1 MSTPTPASKPKALII
16 IPSAAVLP
24 LTEPAGHPGVST
36 GFYLVE
42 LAQILK
48 EFSDEYEFT
57 FATPGGLVPQLEIN
71 GLGLSMHAAEKFGS
85 ATVSATAAQAF
96 RFDVDTFRTKRPELV
111 ARRDSELALARRYLG
126 RLPVSESLPG
136 SDKEVVVLRD
146 DLIKAMQD
154 LPEHSFPSVDQLV
167 RRHHDAE
174 DSFDLGAFDFVHMP
188 GGHAPMV
195 DFVDNPWIGE
205 LLHTLR
211 ENGVLISLICHAP
224 VAMASAKYRVG
235 ADGAVVTDL
244 DHAFRG
250 VRVTTVAKSA
260 ELFVLSN
267 GYLKIP
273 GKKVRMGYFIDEA
286 LRDAGYKVETTT
298 NPTAVKVIWEE
309 GVRLLTSNGP
319 QSIDEHAARLRT
331 LLRRH

>member
-1 MSTPTPASKPKALII
+1 MNTPTSSKPKALIV
-16 IPSAAVLP
+16 IPSADLLP

-48 EFSDEYEFT
+48 EFGDEYDFT

-71 GLGLSMHAAEKFGS
+71 GLALSMHAAAKFSS
-85 ATVSATAAQAF
+85 ATVSATAAQVF
-96 RFDVDTFRTKRPELV
+96 RFDVDAFRAKRPGLV
-111 ARRDSELALARRYLG
+111 ARRDTELALARRYLG
-126 RLPVSESLPG
+126 RLPVSEALPG

-146 DLIKAMQD
+146 DLIKSMQD
-154 LPEHSFPSVDQLV
+154 LPEHTFPSVEQLV
-167 RRHHDAE
+167 HRHRDPE

-195 DFVDNPWIGE
+195 DFVDNPWLGE

-211 ENGVLISLICHAP
+211 ENRVLISLICHAP
-224 VAMASAKYRVG
+224 IAMASAKYRVSP
-235 ADGAVVTDL
+235 DGTVVTDSE
-244 DHAFRG
+244 HAFNG

-286 LRDAGYKVETTT
+286 LGDAGYQVQTTT
-298 NPTAVKVIWEE
+298 NPTAIKVIWEE

-319 QSIDEHAARLRT
+319 QAIDEHTAHLRT
-331 LLRRH
+331 LLPRH

>member
-1 MSTPTPASKPKALII
+1 MNTPTSSKPKALIV
-16 IPSAAVLP
+16 IPSAALLP

-48 EFSDEYEFT
+48 EFGDAYDFT
-57 FATPGGLVPQLEIN
+57 FATPGGIVPQLEIN
-71 GLGLSMHAAEKFGS
+71 GLALSMHAGAKFSS

-96 RFDVDTFRTKRPELV
+96 RFDADTFRAKRPHLV
-111 ARRDSELALARRYLG
+111 ARRDSELALARSYLG
-126 RLPVSESLPG
+126 RVPVSEALPG

-146 DLIKAMQD
+146 ELIKSMQD
-154 LPEHSFPSVDQLV
+154 LPEHTYLSIEQLV
-167 RRHHDAE
+167 HRHRDPE
-174 DSFDLGAFDFVHMP
+174 NSFDLGAFDFVHMP

-195 DFVDNPWIGE
+195 DFIDNPWLGE

-211 ENGVLISLICHAP
+211 ENRVLISLICHAP
-224 VAMASAKYRVG
+224 IAMASAKYRVSP
-235 ADGAVVTDL
+235 DGTVVTDPE
-244 DHAFRG
+244 HAFNG

-286 LRDAGYKVETTT
+286 LRDAGYQVQTTT
-298 NPTAVKVIWEE
+298 NPTATKVIWEE

-319 QSIDEHAARLRT
+319 QAIDEHTARLRT
-331 LLRRH
+331 LLPRH

>member
-1 MSTPTPASKPKALII
+1 MNTPTSSKPKALIV
-16 IPSAAVLP
+16 IPSADLLP

-48 EFSDEYEFT
+48 EFGDEYDFT

-71 GLGLSMHAAEKFGS
+71 GLALSMHAAAKFSS
-85 ATVSATAAQAF
+85 ATVSATAAQVF
-96 RFDVDTFRTKRPELV
+96 RFDVDAFRAKRPGLV
-111 ARRDSELALARRYLG
+111 ARRDTELALARRYLG
-126 RLPVSESLPG
+126 RLPVSEALPG

-146 DLIKAMQD
+146 DLIKSMQD
-154 LPEHSFPSVDQLV
+154 LPEHTFPSVEQLV
-167 RRHHDAE
+167 HRHRDPE

-195 DFVDNPWIGE
+195 DFVDNPWLGE

-211 ENGVLISLICHAP
+211 ENRVLISLICHAP
-224 VAMASAKYRVG
+224 IAMASAKYRVST
-235 ADGAVVTDL
+235 DGTVVTDPE
-244 DHAFRG
+244 HAFNG

-286 LRDAGYKVETTT
+286 LRDAGYQVQTTT
-298 NPTAVKVIWEE
+298 NPTAIKVIWEE

-319 QSIDEHAARLRT
+319 QAIDEHTARLRT
-331 LLRRH
+331 LLPRH

>member
-1 MSTPTPASKPKALII
+1 MDTPTPSPKPKALIV

-42 LAQILK
+42 MAQVLK
-48 EFSDEYEFT
+48 EFGDDYEFT

-71 GLGLSMHAAEKFGS
+71 GLGLPMHAGARSG
-85 ATVSATAAQAF
+85 AAMVSATAAQAF
-96 RFDVDTFRTKRPELV
+96 RFDVDTFRAKRPELV
-111 ARRDSELALARRYLG
+111 ARRDSELALSCRYLG

-146 DLIKAMQD
+146 ELIKSMQD
-154 LPEHSFPSVDQLV
+154 LPEHTFPSVEQLV
-167 RRHHDAE
+167 HRHRDPE

-195 DFVDNPWIGE
+195 DFVDNPWLGE

-211 ENGVLISLICHAP
+211 ESQVLISLICHAP
-224 VAMASAKYRVG
+224 IAMASAKYRVSP
-235 ADGAVVTDL
+235 DDTVVTDPE
-244 DHAFRG
+244 HAFKG
-250 VRVTTVAKSA
+250 ARVTTVAKSA

-286 LRDAGYKVETTT
+286 LKDAGYQVQTTT
-298 NPTAVKVIWEE
+298 NPAAVKVIWEE

-319 QSIDEHAARLRT
+319 HAIDEHTARLRT
-331 LLRRH
+331 LLACH